1 MEKMHGATLIQ
12 QLSNLS
18 LQKRAICLMTF
29 TNFHEQSSPI
39 FRKLNIIKLD
49 DLMSYHIAVFMY
61 RFNNSLLPS
70 AFDAF
75 FSKVSEIHHYNTRSA
90 AIQSYYLPKARINYG
105 KFNVRFQG
113 PKIWN
118 SIDDKIKAVSLS
130 PFKSKLKH
138 YLSLYLYW

>member
-1 MEKMHGATLIQ
+1 
-12 QLSNLS
+12 
-18 LQKRAICLMTF
+18 
-29 TNFHEQSSPI
+29 
-39 FRKLNIIKLD
+39 
-49 DLMSYHIAVFMY
+49 MY

-90 AIQSYYLPKARINYG
+90 AKQSYYLPKARTNYG
-105 KFNVRFQG
+105 KFNIRFQG

-130 PFKSKLKH
+130 QFKSKLKQH
-138 YLSLYLYW
+138 DLSLPIILYFITSILLSRSFYGNI